1 MILKNYWNYRTAVE
15 NKAFKINEGYS
26 ELVTGAKAIDGSN
39 VVLCGGTAGG
49 DYYQYGEDYSLRTR
63 LTLRVG
69 SGNTAP
75 TDTDYAL
82 ENDVTN
88 NISDYQVN
96 VLTSSD
102 DNSYKTIITAS
113 GMCNSENGLT
123 IREIGVGKPYHNP
136 MSPDQILG
144 PTLFIRHILDD
155 PITLVYGDRFS
166 LVFECDEA

>member
-15 NKAFKINEGYS
+15 NKTFRNGESYS
-26 ELVTGAKAIDGSN
+26 ELVTGAKMINGNDVILLAAAS
-39 VVLCGGTAGG
+39 GG
-49 DYYQYGEDYSLRTR
+49 YYQYGEDYSLRTQ

-69 SGNTAP
+69 SGDTAP
-75 TDTDYAL
+75 ADTDYAL

-123 IREIGVGKPYHNP
+123 IREIGVGKSFHNKSMP
-136 MSPDQILG
+136 TQIDG
-144 PTLFIRHILDD
+144 PTLFIRHILDE

-166 LVFECDEA
+166 LVFEWDEA